1 MELKDLIGNEENKK
15 LLQKIIQIKNFVH
28 SYMFVGK
35 EGIGKQEFAKSLAKS
50 ILCLGD
56 MEEKKCK
63 SCLEF
68 ETQNHPDFLLLNPEN
83 GAIKIE
89 QIRNLMNKA
98 IEKPIIGTRKVY
110 ILNDAD
116 TMTKEAQNCLLKTLE
131 EPPEYL
137 VIILVV
143 QNESQILTT
152 IKSRCTKIVFKQIEE
167 KILREYLEKEKN
179 FSNITQTELKV
190 FDGSIGNAL
199 KWQQKSELYKQIEN
213 FFMTMDK
220 KDKIDILNNQNVIYQ
235 NKEEILD
242 IISYMNNLFLEKM
255 KEEINNKSKIAKYI
269 NCVQILEKTKRKL
282 KSNANFDM
290 CVDNMLLSIW
300 ESLYERK

>member
-1 MELKDLIGNEENKK
+1 MELRDLIGNEENNK
-15 LLQKIIQIKNFVH
+15 LLQKILQTKNFVH
-28 SYMFVGK
+28 SSMCVGR
-35 EGIGKQEFAKSLAKS
+35 EGIGKQEFAKGFAKS

-83 GAIKIE
+83 GTIKIE

-137 VIILVV
+137 VIILIV

-167 KILREYLEKEKN
+167 KTLKEYLEKEKK
-179 FSNITQTELKV
+179 FSNITQADLEI

-199 KWQQKSELYKQIEN
+199 KWQQKSELYNQIEN
-213 FFMTMDK
+213 FFITMDK
-220 KDKIDILNNQNVIYQ
+220 KGKIDILNNQNVIYQ
-235 NKEEILD
+235 NKEEILN
-242 IISYMNNLFLEKM
+242 IINYMNNLFLKKM
-255 KEEINNKSKIAKYI
+255 KEEINNRSKVARYI
-269 NCVQILEKTKRKL
+269 DCVQILEKTKKRL

-290 CVDNMLLSIW
+290 CIDNMLLSIW
-300 ESLYERK
+300 ESIYERK

>member
-1 MELKDLIGNEENKK
+1 MELRDLIGNEENKK
-15 LLQKIIQIKNFVH
+15 LLQKIVQTKNFVH
-28 SYMFVGK
+28 SYMFVGR
-35 EGIGKQEFAKSLAKS
+35 EGIGKQEFAKGFAKS

-56 MEEKKCK
+56 MEENKCK

-83 GAIKIE
+83 GTIKIE

-137 VIILVV
+137 VIILIV

-167 KILREYLEKEKN
+167 KTLKEYLEKEKK
-179 FSNITQTELKV
+179 FSNITQADLEI

-199 KWQQKSELYKQIEN
+199 KWQQKSELYNQIEN
-213 FFMTMDK
+213 FFITMDK
-220 KDKIDILNNQNVIYQ
+220 KGKIDILNNQNVIYQ
-235 NKEEILD
+235 NKEEILN
-242 IISYMNNLFLEKM
+242 IINYMNNLFLKKM
-255 KEEINNKSKIAKYI
+255 KEEINNRSKVARYI
-269 NCVQILEKTKRKL
+269 DCVQILEKTKKRL

-290 CVDNMLLSIW
+290 CIDNMLLSIW
-300 ESLYERK
+300 ESIYERK

>member
-15 LLQKIIQIKNFVH
+15 LLQKIIQTKNFVH
-28 SYMFVGK
+28 SYIFVGK
-35 EGIGKQEFAKSLAKS
+35 EGIGKQEFAKSFAKS

-68 ETQNHPDFLLLNPEN
+68 ETQNHPDFLLLNPES

-89 QIRNLMNKA
+89 QIRNLMNKT

-110 ILNDAD
+110 ILNEAD

-152 IKSRCTKIVFKQIEE
+152 IKSRCTKIVFKPIEE

-199 KWQQKSELYKQIEN
+199 KWQQKSELYRQIEN

-220 KDKIDILNNQNVIYQ
+220 KDKIDILNNQNAIYQ
-235 NKEEILD
+235 NKEEILN

-255 KEEINNKSKIAKYI
+255 KEEINNRTKITKYI
-269 NCVQILEKTKRKL
+269 NCTQILEKTKRKL